1 MNIWH
6 DTPDAPRTPRRV
18 SATQTVE
25 LTIGTWPIGPGQ
37 SVWIVWACVGAIDAP
52 GSGSTRFATT
62 TRWPRS
68 PPNTMCT
75 SWQALLRGFTWISW
89 SSFLLGLVE
98 SYGYGWYV
106 ALIWVPLYNV
116 LSARAAR

>member
-1 MNIWH
+1 MKH
-6 DTPDAPRTPRRV
+6 SLSLVAFGH
-18 SATQTVE
+18 ATSLILAITFV
-25 LTIGTWPIGPGQ
+25 L
-37 SVWIVWACVGAIDAP
+37 CVGFDLVFPQMAMY
-52 GSGSTRFATT
+52 R
-62 TRWPRS
+62 
-68 PPNTMCT
+68 
-75 SWQALLRGFTWISW
+75 SWQALLPGFTWISW